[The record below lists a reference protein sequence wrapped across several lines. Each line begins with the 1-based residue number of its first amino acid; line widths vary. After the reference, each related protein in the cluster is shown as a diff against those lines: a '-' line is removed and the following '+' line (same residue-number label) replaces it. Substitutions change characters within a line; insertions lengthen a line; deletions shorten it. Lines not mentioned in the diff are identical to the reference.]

1 MPLPRR
7 RFLQSVAGVT
17 ALPLVSQ
24 ITRAQTFPT
33 RRITLLVH
41 VPAGGGPDIMARIV
55 AQSLA
60 GRLGQPVIIENRPG
74 GGGNLALQAATRAEP
89 DGYTLL
95 CVGPVHTVN
104 ATLYGNLHLNVA
116 RDIEPVGGIGDG
128 AFVMLVSPLIRAKS
142 VPEFV
147 AFAKANPGK
156 VNFASTGTGNL
167 SHLAGELFK
176 MMAGVDL
183 VHIPY
188 RGAPGAHTGLM
199 NGDVQMMFDTM
210 SSALPHIRSGRLRA
224 LAVTTATRWER
235 MPDLPTVGESIP
247 GYAMSGWLGL
257 GAPKRTPTAII
268 EKLNKELNAVLA
280 NPDIKSRFSDLGLNV
295 LGGTPADFGK
305 LMVGDTEKWAKVVR
319 MAGIKPE

>member
-1 MPLPRR
+1 
-7 RFLQSVAGVT
+7 
-17 ALPLVSQ
+17 
-24 ITRAQTFPT
+24 
-33 RRITLLVH
+33 
-41 VPAGGGPDIMARIV
+41 MARIV

-60 GRLGQPVIIENRPG
+60 GQLGQPVIIENRPG

>member
-1 MPLPRR
+1 M
-7 RFLQSVAGVT
+7 
-17 ALPLVSQ
+17 
-24 ITRAQTFPT
+24 
-33 RRITLLVH
+33 
-41 VPAGGGPDIMARIV
+41 
-55 AQSLA
+55 
-60 GRLGQPVIIENRPG
+60 
-74 GGGNLALQAATRAEP
+74 
-89 DGYTLL
+89 
-95 CVGPVHTVN
+95 N

-142 VPEFV
+142 VREFV